1 MFLAQEIIRKKR
13 DGHALSDEE
22 IRFFI
27 NGIRDNTI
35 SEGQIAALAMTIF
48 FHDMTMPERV
58 SLTMAMRDSGT
69 VLDWKSLN
77 LNGPIV
83 DKHSTGG
90 VGDVTSLMLGPM
102 VAACGGYVPMISGR
116 GLGHTGGTLDKLEA
130 IPGFDIFPD
139 DNRFREIIQD
149 VGVAIIGQTSSLAP
163 ADKRFYAT
171 RDITATVDSIPLI
184 TGSILAKKL
193 AEGLD
198 ALVMDVKVGSGAFMP
213 TYELS
218 EALAEA
224 IVGVANGAGVRTTA
238 LLTDMN
244 QVLASSAGNAVEVRE
259 AVQFLT
265 GEYRNPRLFDVT
277 MALCVEMLI
286 SGQLAKDDAEARA
299 KLQAVLDNG
308 KAAEVFGRMV
318 AAQKGPSDFV
328 ENYDKYLPTAMLS
341 KAVYADTEGFIS
353 AMDTRALGMA
363 VVSMGGGRRQ
373 ASDTIDYS
381 VGFTDMARLGDSID
395 GQRPLAVIH
404 AKDEA
409 SWQEAA
415 KAVKAVVTRICPV
428 SAKQFVCNREE
439 FLRVFRRTYAARRF
453 EANGFGNAHVADH
466 FHHDARAFRRSVY
479 RHFTGRGFDEIRTGF
494 NGDFRGFTNQ
504 RLFFQLASF
513 DDHFQQYVRCGTSV
527 FTGFYQVKTHL
538 LVTGDQRAVR
548 EYHVHFVSAVGDR
561 RTGFRQRNID
571 VIIAMREVSHRCN
584 ADVRRTLFFQS
595 FTRNRDKTRVNT
607 NRRRIPDRS
616 FCLMTQRDHFFIG
629 VVIVQSGQI
638 HQFER
643 TQAACF

>member
-13 DGHALSDEE
+13 DGHALSDDE

-27 NGIRDNTI
+27 NGIRDNTV

-48 FHDMTMPERV
+48 FHDMSMPERV

-139 DNRFREIIQD
+139 DARFRGIIKD

-184 TGSILAKKL
+184 TASILAKKL

-218 EALAEA
+218 AALAEA
-224 IVGVANGAGVRTTA
+224 IVGVSNGAGVRTTA

-259 AVQFLT
+259 AVRFLT

-286 SGQLAKDDAEARA
+286 SGKLAQDDADARA

-308 KAAEVFGRMV
+308 KAAELFGRMV
-318 AAQKGPSDFV
+318 AAQKGPTDFV
-328 ENYDKYLPTAMLS
+328 ENYDNYLPTAMLS
-341 KAVYADTEGFIS
+341 KAVYADGEGFV
-353 AMDTRALGMA
+353 AEMDTRALGMA

-373 ASDTIDYS
+373 ASDPIDYS
-381 VGFTDMARLGDSID
+381 VGFTDMARLGDSVD

-415 KAVKAVVTRICPV
+415 KAVKAAIKLDDKALKETP
-428 SAKQFVCNREE
+428 
-439 FLRVFRRTYAARRF
+439 T
-453 EANGFGNAHVADH
+453 
-466 FHHDARAFRRSVY
+466 VY
-479 RHFTGRGFDEIRTGF
+479 R
-494 NGDFRGFTNQ
+494 
-504 RLFFQLASF
+504 
-513 DDHFQQYVRCGTSV
+513 
-527 FTGFYQVKTHL
+527 
-538 LVTGDQRAVR
+538 
-548 EYHVHFVSAVGDR
+548 
-561 RTGFRQRNID
+561 
-571 VIIAMREVSHRCN
+571 
-584 ADVRRTLFFQS
+584 
-595 FTRNRDKTRVNT
+595 
-607 NRRRIPDRS
+607 RI
-616 FCLMTQRDHFFIG
+616 T
-629 VVIVQSGQI
+629 
-638 HQFER
+638 E
-643 TQAACF
+643 